1 MSSKLDITREVNG
14 MPRLRNEQEIRDI
27 AAEVLDSLR
36 PRHLTVC
43 QIREV
48 ARAIIDLTD
57 YIVLREKPE
66 HEE

>member
-1 MSSKLDITREVNG
+1 